1 MSSSTQVTFP
11 LALIILCGV
20 STSAQAQLNRHIG
33 DPLNLATSVGIGF
46 DADVLKVGG
55 RLGGETQKIELNT
68 NLGGDKWTLSYLYAP
83 VGKGNNLNISAKI
96 NHGKTETEIG
106 RLSHYQYQVGVIS
119 EFIGWYE
126 TLVFTEVAAN
136 YLSIDEH
143 SSSNSFAAN
152 ASVSM
157 LKPWTDRWYNQLTT
171 EVSAAI
177 DGRERFEGI
186 AWVSLGYRL
195 SEQWSWEIGY
205 RYEANRI
212 DDVELEETKWVF
224 AVQSQF

>member
-1 MSSSTQVTFP
+1 MSYSTQITLP
-11 LALIILCGV
+11 LALILLSGV

-55 RLGGETQKIELNT
+55 RLGGETQKVELNT

-83 VGKGNNLNISAKI
+83 VGQGNNLNISAKI

-136 YLSIDEH
+136 YLSIDDQDRK
-143 SSSNSFAAN
+143 
-152 ASVSM
+152 SV
-157 LKPWTDRWYNQLTT
+157 
-171 EVSAAI
+171 V
-177 DGRERFEGI
+177 
-186 AWVSLGYRL
+186 
-195 SEQWSWEIGY
+195 
-205 RYEANRI
+205 
-212 DDVELEETKWVF
+212 
-224 AVQSQF
+224 